1 MFSMGRLIIDGNN
14 VYEIDENC
22 IKNHRVSSQCGV
34 LEKLKESENKSYQR
48 QPELPTDNTYG
59 KSVTGSHSA
68 Y

>member
-1 MFSMGRLIIDGNN
+1 MGRLIIDGNN

-34 LEKLKESENKSYQR
+34 LEKLMESETHSDKRNAGKES
-48 QPELPTDNTYG
+48 
-59 KSVTGSHSA
+59 GSIYTKTANDSFSA